1 MGWNR
6 LIDFNRWVDKF
17 GELKVC
23 VEFNCFSEDK
33 ENIWDDEYIFEVED
47 CRDEFCDFEFG
58 VEVKCC
64 VEKEV
69 NCRRVWC

>member
-1 MGWNR
+1 MWWKR

-23 VEFNCFSEDK
+23 VEFNCVSEDK

-47 CRDEFCDFEFG
+47 CRDEFCDF
-58 VEVKCC
+58 
-64 VEKEV
+64 
-69 NCRRVWC
+69 